1 MRLTHASKSKR
12 VSSSGMYSVLTNT
25 EASNIK
31 KEISVFRK
39 SFNDD
44 LSRRNKILFGK

>member
-1 MRLTHASKSKR
+1 MKATHTLKSKKI
-12 VSSSGMYSVLTNT
+12 SSFGMYGVLTNA

-31 KEISVFRK
+31 KEISVLRK

-44 LSRRNKILFGK
+44 LSRRSKILFGK

>member
-1 MRLTHASKSKR
+1 MRLTHSSKSKKIN
-12 VSSSGMYSVLTNT
+12 SSGMYGVLTDVK
-25 EASNIK
+25 ASNIK